1 MFLALYFLRSQVGFA
16 SAHKDWIPLLL
27 WQLQCQVQR
36 NQIHRLAAQRM
47 AEVGGGGRLG
57 SVIQPG
63 SEEKSVPSGVA
74 LTNNILRT

>member
-27 WQLQCQVQR
+27 WQLQCQVQL

-47 AEVGGGGRLG
+47 AEVGGVGC
-57 SVIQPG
+57 VIQPG